1 MELKKFKYGKGKSNR
16 EAIDMKG
23 KICVAIAIALLVLSL
38 INASVVMAET
48 LKYAPAPQE
57 RPQGF

>member
-1 MELKKFKYGKGKSNR
+1 
-16 EAIDMKG
+16 MKE

-38 INASVVMAET
+38 FNASVVMAQT